1 MAGATHTVLYDVDC
15 GFCRWAMAV
24 FLRWDRNRVLRPVA
38 IQDDEGQRLLTGM
51 NTDQRLASWHLATDG
66 RVISAG
72 AALPK
77 LVGLMPGGRV
87 PSLVMA
93 ALGPLTRSGYQL
105 IADHREIPG
114 RRLTKAQIEGATQ
127 LIRARSAPESMI
139 QDDRVA
145 ATCSIAAPA
154 SCAA

>member
-1 MAGATHTVLYDVDC
+1 VTGAKHTVLYDVDC
-15 GFCRWAMAV
+15 GFCRWAMAL
-24 FLRWDRNRVLRPVA
+24 FLRWDRDRILLPVA
-38 IQDDEGQRLLTGM
+38 IQDGEGQRLLAGM
-51 NTDQRLASWHLATDG
+51 NTDRRLASWHLVSDG
-66 RVISAG
+66 SVVSAG

-77 LVGLMPGGRV
+77 LVGLMPRGRV
-87 PSLVMA
+87 PSLAMT
-93 ALGPLTRSGYQL
+93 ALGPLTRRGYQL

-114 RRLTKAQIEGATQ
+114 RRLTKAQIDAATQ